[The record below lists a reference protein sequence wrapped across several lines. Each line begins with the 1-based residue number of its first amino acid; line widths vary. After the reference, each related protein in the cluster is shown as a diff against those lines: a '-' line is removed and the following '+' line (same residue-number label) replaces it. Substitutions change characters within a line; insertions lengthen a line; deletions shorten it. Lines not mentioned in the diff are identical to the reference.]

1 MATVAPT
8 FPARS
13 KADARVQADIDRAV
27 GRIRANDLL
36 LGGLV
41 AAVLL
46 LGFTAGMVLLDARFE
61 LPMPARQLALG
72 GFAVALA
79 VVGYLF
85 AVRPLR
91 RAVNPRYAA
100 RRVEGTIEGSKNAV
114 INWVDLQDRDLPP
127 TVRAAVGQSAAG
139 NLQSAD
145 VAKATEVRSVV
156 WLGAAAGLL
165 AAGLMV
171 LFVVLRPAP
180 FTSLVKRTFN
190 PFVAREIA
198 TRTTLTLTEPA
209 GGDATVTAGDSM
221 TVAVDVG
228 GSVPPADGPKRLRVQ
243 VWHADAA
250 EPDDLP
256 LEPGPGN
263 DWRLTLP
270 ASVIQNGFQ
279 YRVVGGD
286 ARTGDHRVTVR
297 SRPLVIGFEAR
308 YESPAYTRIPV
319 EVGREPK
326 IEGYR
331 GTKVTLT
338 ARTNRPLKRGTLKL
352 DGKPDPIAATV
363 DGEAMRFEL
372 TLNDSDNY
380 RLGFTSASD
389 ETSELTPPYPVKVL
403 TDQPPTLSVG
413 KPAEDEVTLP
423 ANGTLTIDGEAADDF
438 GLVSVTL
445 KMRVVAP
452 YPLTLKDRPYR
463 GGKDFRRADGTHPT
477 RLADADGSQTGYR
490 ETVPLASLVDTSGKP
505 LPFDPALVVE
515 YWLEATDNCAVPRA
529 NVGVSPKKKLRLTP
543 AVTEPAKKQAQ
554 DKAAADRQADQ
565 QQHEK
570 AQDKQLAGEQRQPK
584 QLRPEDKP
592 QPQEPGQPGEPKPGQ
607 GDQPKPTGDQPPPN
621 GGEQPKAG
629 AGQQPGSEAKP
640 DPTKPPAGEP
650 NKQPEP
656 KPGDASPE
664 GQPPTG
670 NDPSGQPKTGGDG
683 GKPEPGAKREPSPAD
698 KKLDDQAAKL
708 KEAMRGQGG
717 ERKPETAPAPTPAD
731 RAAEKEKQQGV
742 QQAIDDLN
750 GSDPDKQQ
758 AARDKLDKELGE
770 EKRKEIEKIQKGL
783 KSDDPKEREAARK
796 EMGELDRETGTSSA
810 GVRGDRKEDV
820 ERLSRELNSED
831 QGTRENAE
839 KQAEQKFGKQ
849 GRDELKQA
857 GQKLDS
863 PDKPKQDEG
872 KKDVDE
878 LVKKQ
883 KDKPKPPP
891 AAGDQPKG
899 GETPKGGD
907 QPKGGEKP
915 SADQVRQQANDLTSK
930 DEAKREAAEKAMDKQ
945 VGSDARKDLQQKL
958 GSSDAKQQQAGK
970 DQAEK
975 MAQQAGGG
983 ETKPTPEQVKEMTDA
998 ARDLNS
1004 PDDAKRQAAEQKL
1017 DNKLGKPAREQM
1029 QQLGKD
1035 LQSKDEKTRQ
1045 AAERQVKD
1053 AAEQMAGGKP
1063 PDAPKPPAKEEIEQ
1077 AAEAAKDLNSPDA
1090 AKRKA
1095 AEQKLDQQIGE
1106 GGRKEL
1112 QQKLKENQDADTAR
1126 KAEQAA
1132 KDQAAKGGKPQPTPE
1147 QTKELAEAAKDLTS
1161 PDPAKREAAEK
1172 KLDGAIGK
1180 ENREKLQKEQAAGQP
1195 DPKATKDAA
1204 EKAVKDAKA
1213 AEQAVQELADTAKD
1227 LTSKDDAKRQAA
1239 EQKLD
1244 RQVGKD
1250 AREQIQKLQDDLQSS
1265 DPKTQEAA
1273 KQQVKDALDKLRGKL
1288 DAKQPWKPGGGT
1300 DGDNPGEKYAD
1311 DLANRLKTAEL
1322 QLTDFKKARG
1332 NKEVL
1337 GKAGFT
1343 PEEYERFYAE
1353 YEKRVTQLRTEAA
1366 KPRPDKDKPATA
1378 PPTVIVS
1385 GAGKIEKKDGGP
1397 TTGGPGGGKPAPGY
1411 GDAQKKFA
1419 AGASKG
1425 GPKPPEAPKQP

>member
-1 MATVAPT
+1 MATVAPAS
-8 FPARS
+8 PARS
-13 KADARVQADIDRAV
+13 KADARVQAEIDRAV

-46 LGFTAGMVLLDARFE
+46 LGFTAGMVLLDARFD

-72 GFAVALA
+72 GFALALLT
-79 VVGYLF
+79 VGYF
-85 AVRPLR
+85 FGVRPLR

-100 RRVEGTIEGSKNAV
+100 RRVEGTVEGSKNAV
-114 INWVDLQDRDLPP
+114 INWVDLQTRDLPP

-171 LFVVLRPAP
+171 LFVVMRPAP

-243 VWHADAA
+243 VWHAEAG

-297 SRPLVIGFEAR
+297 SRPLVVGFEAR
-308 YESPAYTRIPV
+308 YESPAYTRIPA

-326 IEGYR
+326 LEGYR

-338 ARTNRPLKRGTLKL
+338 ARTNRPLKRGSLKL

-372 TLNDSDNY
+372 TLTESDNY
-380 RLGFTSASD
+380 RLGFTSTSD
-389 ETSELTPPYPVKVL
+389 ETSDLSPPYPVKVL
-403 TDQPPTLSVG
+403 TDQPPTLSIG
-413 KPAEDEVTLP
+413 KPAEDELTLP
-423 ANGTLTIDGEAADDF
+423 ANGTLAVDGEAADDF
-438 GLVSVTL
+438 GLVGVTL
-445 KMRVVAP
+445 KMRVAAP
-452 YPLTLKDRPYR
+452 YPLGLKDRPYR
-463 GGKDFRRADGTHPT
+463 GGKDFRRADGTYPT

-505 LPFDPALVVE
+505 LPFDPALVIE

-570 AQDKQLAGEQRQPK
+570 AQDKQLAGEQRPPK

-592 QPQEPGQPGEPKPGQ
+592 PQGEPGQQGEPQPGQ
-607 GDQPKPTGDQPPPN
+607 GDQSKPAGGQPQPKDDQQPKPD
-621 GGEQPKAG
+621 

-640 DPTKPPAGEP
+640 DPSKPQTGEP
-650 NKQPEP
+650 SKQPEP
-656 KPGDASPE
+656 KTGDTPPD
-664 GQPPTG
+664 GQQPMG
-670 NDPSGQPKTGGDG
+670 NDPSGQPKTGEAKPKPGGDG
-683 GKPEPGAKREPSPAD
+683 GKPEPGTKQEPSPAD
-698 KKLDDQAAKL
+698 KRLDEQASKL
-708 KEAMRGQGG
+708 KEAMRGQG
-717 ERKPETAPAPTPAD
+717 KPETAPAPTPAD
-731 RAAEKEKQQGV
+731 RAAEKEKQKGV

-750 GSDPDKQQ
+750 GSDSDKQQ
-758 AARDKLDKELGE
+758 AARDKLDKELGA

-820 ERLSRELNSED
+820 ERLSRELNSD
-831 QGTRENAE
+831 DKGTRENAE
-839 KQAEQKFGKQ
+839 KQAEQKFGPQ

-857 GQKLDS
+857 GEKLNS

-883 KDKPKPPP
+883 KDKPKPP
-891 AAGDQPKG
+891 A
-899 GETPKGGD
+899 GGD

-915 SADQVRQQANDLTSK
+915 PADQVRQQANDLTSE
-930 DEAKREAAEKAMDKQ
+930 DDAKRKAAEQAMDKQ
-945 VGSDARKDLQQKL
+945 MGKPAREDLQKKL
-958 GSSDAKQQQAGK
+958 GSNDAKQQQAGK
-970 DQAEK
+970 EQVEK

-983 ETKPTPEQVKEMTDA
+983 SEKKPTSEQVKKLTDA

-1017 DNKLGKPAREQM
+1017 DQQVGKPNRERM
-1029 QQLGKD
+1029 QQLAKD

-1045 AAERQVKD
+1045 AAEQQVKD
-1053 AAEQMAGGKP
+1053 AAEQMAGGKQ
-1063 PDAPKPPAKEEIEQ
+1063 PDAPKPPTKEEVEQ
-1077 AAEAAKDLNSPDA
+1077 AADAAKDLTSPDQ
-1090 AKRKA
+1090 AKREA
-1095 AEQKLDQQIGE
+1095 AEKKLDQQLGE
-1106 GGRKEL
+1106 KGRKEL
-1112 QQKLKENQDADTAR
+1112 QEKLKAEQAKDATG

-1132 KDQAAKGGKPQPTPE
+1132 KDQAAKGGKPQPSPE
-1147 QTKELAEAAKDLTS
+1147 QMKELAEAAKDLSST
-1161 PDPAKREAAEK
+1161 DPAKREAAEK

-1180 ENREKLQKEQAAGQP
+1180 ENREKLQQEQAAKQP

-1204 EKAVKDAKA
+1204 EQAVKDAKA
-1213 AEQAVQELADTAKD
+1213 TEEKLKELAETAKD
-1227 LTSKDDAKRQAA
+1227 LTSKDDIKRQAA

-1244 RQVGKD
+1244 QQIGKP
-1250 AREQIQKLQDDLQSS
+1250 AREQMQKLQEDLQSP
-1265 DPKTQEAA
+1265 DPKKQEAA
-1273 KQQVKDALDKLRGKL
+1273 KQQVKEALDKLRGQF
-1288 DAKQPWKPGGGT
+1288 DPKQKWQPGGGA
-1300 DGDNPGEKYAD
+1300 DGDNPGEKFSD
-1311 DLANRLKTAEL
+1311 DPANRLKTAEL

-1332 NKEVL
+1332 NKEL
-1337 GKAGFT
+1337 QEQAGFAN
-1343 PEEYERFYAE
+1343 PEALERFLAE
-1353 YEKRVTQLRTEAA
+1353 YEKRVEQLRAEAA
-1366 KPRPDKDKPATA
+1366 KPRPDPAGKPAA
-1378 PPTVIVS
+1378 GQPTVTVG
-1385 GAGKIEKKDGGP
+1385 GAGKVEKKDGGP

-1419 AGASKG
+1419 AGAAKG
-1425 GPKPPEAPKQP
+1425 TQKPPEPPKK